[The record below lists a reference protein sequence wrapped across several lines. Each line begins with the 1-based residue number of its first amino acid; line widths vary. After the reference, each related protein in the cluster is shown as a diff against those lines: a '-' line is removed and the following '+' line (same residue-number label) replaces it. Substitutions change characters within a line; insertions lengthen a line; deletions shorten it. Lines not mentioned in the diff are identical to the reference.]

1 MSPGW
6 LSSVA
11 AVSIAMAST
20 YGAIAQQAETGKED
34 YLKLCSGCHGAGGKG
49 DGPNAKGLRK
59 APADLTKLSQSN
71 NGRFPL
77 VRAYEVMDGKLDIVV
92 HGPREM
98 PSFAE
103 VLKKEIFSRA
113 PRDYMSAELA
123 ESLARKRM
131 LEVIEYVMSLQS
143 K

>member
-1 MSPGW
+1 MRVVW
-6 LSSVA
+6 LRSVA
-11 AVSIAMAST
+11 AVSIAMAGAH
-20 YGAIAQQAETGKED
+20 GAIAQQAETGKED
-34 YLKLCSGCHGAGGKG
+34 YMRLCSGCHGAGGKG

-59 APADLTKLSQSN
+59 APADLTKLSQTN

-77 VRAYEVMDGKLDIVV
+77 VRVYEVMDGKLDIVI

-103 VLKKEIFSRA
+103 VLKKEIYSRA

-131 LEVIEYVMSLQS
+131 LEVIEYVMSVQS